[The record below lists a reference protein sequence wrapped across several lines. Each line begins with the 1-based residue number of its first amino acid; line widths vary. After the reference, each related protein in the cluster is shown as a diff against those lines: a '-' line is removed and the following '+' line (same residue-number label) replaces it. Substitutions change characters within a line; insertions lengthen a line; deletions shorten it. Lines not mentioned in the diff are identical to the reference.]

1 MSGSMM
7 ASSPCRRL
15 VCVGLALA
23 LWAAM
28 PHAVA
33 ETIELTRYLLRSDLA
48 PPSAEEVA
56 FPARPGSAV
65 LTLEGIAPTDARVTL
80 NGAPIAAGD
89 IELQAENRIRVELAD
104 TAAGR
109 VRITQRTEVELDVL
123 SRIHFNTN
131 VRDFAA
137 SRAFYGALGF
147 DTMSEFPDANTV
159 AMAQAIGITEPT
171 TYDGARG
178 GEPGGYLLHGELISL
193 GFGTG
198 VIDLIEFTIPRNEAP
213 PYSALNR
220 LGMSRAVFETAD
232 LDADY
237 RALGA
242 RGVRFL
248 SAPVVRADGVRFV
261 IMTDPDGTFY
271 ELRQIPDAAPGDVAD
286 DAPTALQRI
295 GAVVINV
302 SDYQRSLAWY
312 RMLGFL
318 WTADLAAT
326 ESTAV
331 AAAMGFDAPFTIRG
345 AMLTHVA
352 DGSQIELVEWLAP
365 FDPTPPYPIPINH
378 IGIHRMAFTSGDIE
392 TDTAALVAEGVP
404 MISPITP
411 CCSGPDASGG
421 IVAFYDPDGTIMEL
435 AEMPLMTW
443 LQRVMNLFN

>member
-1 MSGSMM
+1 MM
-7 ASSPCRRL
+7 RPPSPRTA
-15 VCVGLALA
+15 GLLFALA
-23 LWAAM
+23 LIAAI
-28 PHAVA
+28 PQAVA

-48 PPSAEEVA
+48 PEPGSEAV
-56 FPARPGSAV
+56 FPARPGPAV
-65 LTLEGIAPTDARVTL
+65 LALEGIALADARVTL
-80 NGAPIAAGD
+80 NGASIKPGPV
-89 IELQAENRIRVELAD
+89 ELQANNRIQVELAT
-104 TAAGR
+104 TAVGR
-109 VRITQRTEVELDVL
+109 VRITQSAEVALDVL

-147 DTMSEFPDANTV
+147 ETMSEFPDTNTV

-171 TYDGARG
+171 AYDGSRG

-198 VIDLIEFTIPRNEAP
+198 VIDLIEFTIPRNEEP
-213 PYSALNR
+213 PYPALNR

-237 RALGA
+237 RTLGA

-248 SAPVVRADGVRFV
+248 AAPVARADGVRFA
-261 IMTDPDGTFY
+261 IMTDLDGTFY
-271 ELRQIPDAAPGDVAD
+271 ELREVPGEVAD

-312 RMLGFL
+312 RMLGFE

-326 ESTAV
+326 ESAAV
-331 AAAMGFDAPFTIRG
+331 AAAMGFEAPFTIRG
-345 AMLTHVA
+345 AVLTHVA
-352 DGSQIELVEWLAP
+352 DGSQIELVEWLTP

-392 TDTAALVAEGVP
+392 ADTAALVAEGVP

-443 LQRVMNLFN
+443 LQRFMNLFN